1 MALVLSFVKLPTG
14 VSLPTT
20 THSFDESGGSIGRGD
35 GNELTLPDPD
45 RFLSSKHCHISC
57 EGGQYY
63 VSDTSTNG
71 TFVNGAHEALG
82 RGGKFAL
89 HNGNTL
95 ELGDYQFKVNV
106 GGALPSLDVPV
117 ANAGL
122 DDPFAADV
130 FTSASAS
137 TPAVPFDD
145 DPFAASFGMDE
156 FDSISPSLKPTES
169 LPSFDDDP
177 FSGPA
182 LSIEGSADPLAAL
195 DGANYGG
202 SPLADQSAP
211 LPKGFGS
218 ELDDFLG
225 ATPMESLAPP
235 VPTGKTLGDN
245 ADPLAQSMSWPEAAS
260 PTKSTGGSVI
270 PDDWD
275 DLLGNDES
283 LAGAATDFSSPEFG
297 DVSNPIS
304 ESAASQPIPDDD
316 DWGWSGAESNPAPPQ
331 STASPQNTFS
341 EFGDDSGFDAPDF
354 DDLGIVDN
362 VGAPPPLDGAFDGQ
376 TSDAH
381 RSMPLTEPPVWPD
394 AGPQIHR
401 PASAVPTPQRPTPQR
416 PRPQVPRPA
425 AVPKPPVPPRPTA
438 DPVTPPV
445 ERAEESNVTRASDAD
460 LIDELLSRMGL
471 SVEQLDDTQ
480 KNDVCLAFADLIP
493 VVVSGM
499 MQVLRSRASIK
510 NEFRMNVTTIQP
522 VENNPLKFSAT
533 AAEAMEKMFVHTTS
547 AYKRPAEAF
556 QEGFDGISE
565 HQVAI
570 IAGIRAAFKSIMEG
584 FDPAALERQFE
595 RQGRGIG
602 LPGMQKARYW
612 SSYVDYYQNFVD
624 DMENSFQH
632 LFGDEFVDAYEEQ
645 LRTLAAERKNK
656 RR

>member
-14 VSLPTT
+14 VSLPVT

-95 ELGDYQFKVNV
+95 ELGDYQFKVDV

-117 ANAGL
+117 ASAGL
-122 DDPFAADV
+122 DDPFATDV
-130 FTSASAS
+130 FAPVNA
-137 TPAVPFDD
+137 PAPVAPFDD
-145 DPFAASFGMDE
+145 DPFSTPFGMDD
-156 FDSISPSLKPTES
+156 FGSISPSLKPTES

-182 LSIEGSADPLAAL
+182 PNIEGSADPLAAL

-202 SPLADQSAP
+202 SPLAGQGAP
-211 LPKGFGS
+211 SSKGFGS

-225 ATPMESLAPP
+225 ATPIETPSPP

-245 ADPLAQSMSWPEAAS
+245 LDPLAQSMSWPEATSATES
-260 PTKSTGGSVI
+260 AGGSVI

-275 DLLGNDES
+275 DLLGPDEPLVEAS
-283 LAGAATDFSSPEFG
+283 TGFPPPELDDVSSP
-297 DVSNPIS
+297 VSGPIVEQS
-304 ESAASQPIPDDD
+304 IPDSD
-316 DWGWSGAESNPAPPQ
+316 DWGWDDVASNPVP
-331 STASPQNTFS
+331 SQNTPPVQGAPIG
-341 EFGDDSGFDAPDF
+341 FG
-354 DDLGIVDN
+354 DDLGIDDLGIIDN
-362 VGAPPPLDGAFDGQ
+362 VASAPPLGGAFDGKA
-376 TSDAH
+376 SDMH

-394 AGPQIHR
+394 ETSQSHR
-401 PASAVPTPQRPTPQR
+401 PAPAVPTP
-416 PRPQVPRPA
+416 PRPKPAVGAKPSVP
-425 AVPKPPVPPRPTA
+425 PKPPESPRPSVDRTRSSVEQTA
-438 DPVTPPV
+438 ASKTAGV
-445 ERAEESNVTRASDAD
+445 SDAA

-471 SVEQLDDTQ
+471 SAEQLDETQ

-533 AAEAMEKMFVHTTS
+533 AAEAMEKMFVRTTS
-547 AYKRPAEAF
+547 AYKRPTEAF

-584 FDPAALERQFE
+584 FDPAILEKQFE

-602 LPGMQKARYW
+602 LPGMQKARHW

-656 RR
+656 RM